1 MAQQPQTRRPV
12 FAGRVFDVG
21 IEEHLL
27 PNGRRAEFEVVHHVG
42 GAAVLPRL
50 DDGRLLLIRQFRPA
64 VGAMVYEI
72 PAGRIDPGE
81 APRDCARRELEEETG
96 YRAGRIESLGGMLSA
111 VGYCDEYVALFFA
124 DSLQKTRQALE
135 PDEIVELAPMTLD
148 AALDKL
154 LAGEIA
160 DSKTQ
165 IALLRLALR
174 EQGGGR

>member
-1 MAQQPQTRRPV
+1 MGQQPQTRRPV

-27 PNGRRAEFEVVHHVG
+27 PNGRCAEFEVVRHVG

-64 VGAMVYEI
+64 IGTMVYEI

-96 YRAGRIESLGGMLSA
+96 YRAGRIEPLGGMLSA
-111 VGYCDEYVALFFA
+111 VGYCDEYVVLFFA
-124 DSLQKTRQALE
+124 DNLQKTRQALE
-135 PDEIVELAPMTLD
+135 PDEIVELTPLTLD
-148 AALDKL
+148 DALDKL
-154 LAGEIA
+154 FAGEIP

-165 IALLRLALR
+165 IALLRLAVR
-174 EQGGGR
+174 ENGDSR